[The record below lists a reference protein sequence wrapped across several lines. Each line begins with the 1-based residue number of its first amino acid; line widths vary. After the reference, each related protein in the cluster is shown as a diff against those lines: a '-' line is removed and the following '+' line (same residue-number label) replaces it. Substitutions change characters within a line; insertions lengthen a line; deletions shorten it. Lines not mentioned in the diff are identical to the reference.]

1 MNKVFF
7 YTNTRPERYK
17 YHYRVQYH
25 SNEFNWQFSFGTW
38 HFLQHFGAF
47 SLNTLEPWWIIFSII
62 HLRLM
67 RLMNYS
73 QISPDFSTISP
84 DVSPVF
90 PGFLP
95 IFVGSEA
102 PRGSSARRPPR
113 EKRSAVPLPELRSQ
127 SQPAKRCERPNMVGD
142 GGKSPWFM
150 VDLMGIYSFFMGF
163 WWNLWWIFKWDFNCG
178 ILMGFYGRSKGNLW
192 DFMGLWKSLLYENL

>member
-1 MNKVFF
+1 MVDYFF
-7 YTNTRPERYK
+7 
-17 YHYRVQYH
+17 H
-25 SNEFNWQFSFGTW
+25 
-38 HFLQHFGAF
+38 
-47 SLNTLEPWWIIFSII
+47 

-73 QISPDFSTISP
+73 QISPDSSTISP
-84 DVSPVF
+84 NFSPVF
-90 PGFLP
+90 SGFPP

-142 GGKSPWFM
+142 RGKNPWFM
-150 VDLMGIYSFFMGF
+150 VDLMGIYSF
-163 WWNLWWIFKWDFNCG
+163 
-178 ILMGFYGRSKGNLW
+178 LW
-192 DFMGLWKSLLYENL
+192 DFDGIYGGFMFFFNGILIVGF

>member
-1 MNKVFF
+1 MVDYFF
-7 YTNTRPERYK
+7 
-17 YHYRVQYH
+17 H
-25 SNEFNWQFSFGTW
+25 
-38 HFLQHFGAF
+38 
-47 SLNTLEPWWIIFSII
+47 

-73 QISPDFSTISP
+73 QISPDSSTISP
-84 DVSPVF
+84 NFSPVF
-90 PGFLP
+90 SGFPP

-142 GGKSPWFM
+142 RGKNPWFM
-150 VDLMGIYSFFMGF
+150 VDLMGIYSF
-163 WWNLWWIFKWDFNCG
+163 
-178 ILMGFYGRSKGNLW
+178 LW
-192 DFMGLWKSLLYENL
+192 DFDGIYGGFMFFF